1 MKRVYSNYIEV
12 FVRGFDCTIK
22 FYDHS
27 PERDEIKGDKVE
39 IKPES
44 LVCEVVIATELV
56 KKFIDVLLGT
66 VKGRDPLILLKS
78 RQAMN

>member
-1 MKRVYSNYIEV
+1 M
-12 FVRGFDCTIK
+12 RGFDCTIK

-27 PERDEIKGDKVE
+27 PERDEIKGDKVLKKPGLIFEE

-56 KKFIDVLLGT
+56 KKFIDVLSGT
-66 VKGRDPLILLKS
+66 VKERDPLILLKS